1 MAGTIETLSDRA
13 YHWLKRAQRRL
24 LAADYAELR
33 LREGWLRPRPDAPF
47 GEHVVPV
54 VPDQAAIRSVVVFK
68 PDEIGDAVY
77 ALPAIAELRR
87 HLPQAR
93 FFLLCRNLTRP
104 LYERSGLFDEIATFE
119 PGSKLRPNTSTLRR
133 ALGELSVREFDLSVY
148 LRTNPTTFRRF
159 LRVPA
164 RARLHPIDPRMR
176 SKSPYQAPV
185 SLWTNERRHQAL
197 QLLEI
202 VALLTRRGYSFEDVR
217 YPELRWTDEDRLAVE
232 RVFGTDDPPPYL
244 VVHPFAKE
252 ETRRYPPEYWPRLL
266 ESVRDEVGVQLV
278 SVGGPEDGSLPELA
292 GLVQMQGQLS
302 IGETGYLLSRA
313 AGFVGNLSGPAHLS
327 AAIGT
332 PTVTLMSGN
341 SLPVEWAPL
350 GDSLVVRA
358 DVPCSPCHRRVC
370 AGYGLACLRQLTP
383 ERITEPVV
391 SFLRAR
397 VAQERG
403 SAPVS
408 TGL

>member
-1 MAGTIETLSDRA
+1 MAGTIETLSDRI
-13 YHWLKRAQRRL
+13 YQGLKRAQRRW

-33 LREGWLRPRPDAPF
+33 LREGWLRPPPDAPF
-47 GEHVVPV
+47 GEYVVSV
-54 VPDQAAIRSVVVFK
+54 VPDQSAIGSVVVFK

-77 ALPAIAELRR
+77 ALPALAELRR
-87 HLPQAR
+87 QLPQAR

-104 LYERSGLFDEIATFE
+104 LYERSALFDEIATFE
-119 PGSKLRPNTSTLRR
+119 PGSKLRPNVSTLRR
-133 ALGELSVREFDLSVY
+133 ALGQLSVREFDLSVY

-159 LRVPA
+159 MRIPA

-176 SKSPYQAPV
+176 STSPYQAPV

-202 VALLTRRGYSFEDVR
+202 VSLLTRRSYSFADVR
-217 YPELRWTDEDRLAVE
+217 FPTLQWTDEDKLATE
-232 RVFGTDDPPPYL
+232 RVFGAGDPPPYL

-252 ETRRYPPEYWPRLL
+252 ETRRYPQEYWPPLL
-266 ESVRDEVGVQLV
+266 QTLVDEVGLALV
-278 SVGGPEDGSLPELA
+278 SVGGPEDGSLPELP
-292 GLVQMQGQLS
+292 GLVQMQGRLT

-327 AAIGT
+327 AALGT

-358 DVPCSPCHRRVC
+358 NVPCSPCHRRVC
-370 AGYGLACLRQLTP
+370 PGYGLACLRELTP
-383 ERITEPVV
+383 ERISEPVV

-397 VAQERG
+397 VSHNQPA
-403 SAPVS
+403 APVQ

>member
-1 MAGTIETLSDRA
+1 MAGMIETLSDRF
-13 YHWLKRAQRRL
+13 YQGLKRAQRRW

-33 LREGWLRPRPDAPF
+33 LRQGWLQPRPDAPF
-47 GEHVVPV
+47 GELVVPV
-54 VPDQAAIRSVVVFK
+54 VPDQSAIRSVVVFK
-68 PDEIGDAVY
+68 PDEIGDAIH
-77 ALPAIAELRR
+77 ALPALAELRR
-87 HLPQAR
+87 QLPEAR
-93 FFLLCRNLTRP
+93 FCLLCRPLTQP
-104 LYERSGLFDEIATFE
+104 LYERSALFDEIATFE
-119 PGSKLRPNTSTLRR
+119 PGSKLRPNASSLRR
-133 ALGELSVREFDLSVY
+133 ALGSLSVQEFDLSVY

-159 LRVPA
+159 LRIPS

-185 SLWTNERRHQAL
+185 SLWTDERRHQAL

-202 VALLTRRGYSFEDVR
+202 VALLTRRSYSFADVR
-217 YPELRWTDEDRLAVE
+217 YPALHWTDEDKRVTG
-232 RVFGTDDPPPYL
+232 RVFGTDDPAPYL

-252 ETRRYPPEYWPRLL
+252 ETRRYPAEYWTPLL
-266 ESVRDEVGVQLV
+266 QTLLDEVDVPIV
-278 SVGGPEDGSLPELA
+278 SIGGPEDDSLPELP
-292 GLVQMQGQLS
+292 GLVQMQGQLT

-350 GDSLVVRA
+350 GDSLVIRA

-370 AGYGLACLRQLTP
+370 AGYGLACLRELTP
-383 ERITEPVV
+383 QRISEQVV
-391 SFLRAR
+391 SFLRSRA
-397 VAQERG
+397 AQEQG
-403 SAPVS
+403 APVP

>member
-1 MAGTIETLSDRA
+1 MAGTIETLSDRV
-13 YHWLKRAQRRL
+13 YQTFKRAQRRL

-33 LREGWLRPRPDAPF
+33 LRQGWLRPHPEAPF

-54 VPDQAAIRSVVVFK
+54 VPDQGTIRSVVVFK
-68 PDEIGDAVY
+68 PDEIGDAVHS
-77 ALPAIAELRR
+77 LPALAELRG
-87 HLPQAR
+87 HLPGAR
-93 FFLLCRNLTRP
+93 FFLLCRPLTQP
-104 LYERSGLFDEIATFE
+104 LYERSALFDEIATFE
-119 PGSKLRPNTSTLRR
+119 PGSKLRPNASSLRR
-133 ALGELSVREFDLSVY
+133 ALGNLSVHEFDLSVY

-159 LRVPA
+159 LRIPS

-185 SLWTNERRHQAL
+185 SLWTDERRHQAL

-202 VALLTRRGYSFEDVR
+202 VALLTRRSYSFADVR
-217 YPELRWTDEDRLAVE
+217 YPPLHWTNEDRRAIG
-232 RVFGTDDPPPYL
+232 RVFGTDDPAPYL

-252 ETRRYPPEYWPRLL
+252 ETRRYPAEYWTPLL
-266 ESVRDEVGVQLV
+266 QTLRHEIDVPIV
-278 SVGGPEDGSLPELA
+278 SIGGPEDDPLPELH
-292 GLVQMQGQLS
+292 GLVQMQGQLT

-350 GDSLVVRA
+350 GDSLVIRA

-370 AGYGLACLRQLTP
+370 AGYGLACLRELTP
-383 ERITEPVV
+383 QRISDQVV
-391 SFLRAR
+391 SFLRSR
-397 VAQERG
+397 AQQEQ
-403 SAPVS
+403 SAPVP